1 MSDKV
6 KIFVWVNRE
15 IYEAFRDWV
24 WKKHGKVHSALGE
37 ELSRAML
44 VLMNLESQE
53 NSEETLFKTVKPSR
67 KYIDLLRWLYD
78 KGLRDELITDTA
90 IKQYIRFNLGVK
102 SKSSIYSYYN
112 FAKMFLVEEEKTEDK
127 VTVFS
132 VDIEKIEKYAKIHNI
147 KLEEP
152 IRTTVKEPISKPEP
166 SKVTIR
172 GFEVSLET
180 ASRRTPKPSALAEI
194 VMDLYQSGY
203 SVSEIVSKLEA
214 LGLDVS
220 VSKVKNIIRREKR
233 YEYV

>member
-1 MSDKV
+1 MGKV
-6 KIFVWVNRE
+6 KLTVWIDEETYALLKAYVVRK
-15 IYEAFRDWV
+15 YQ
-24 WKKHGKVHSALGE
+24 KLHGVLGE
-37 ELSRAML
+37 EVDRAIRLLLS
-44 VLMNLESQE
+44 LESQE
-53 NSEETLFKTVKPSR
+53 NPEEALFKTVKPSR

-78 KGLRDELITDTA
+78 KGQRDELITDTA

-132 VDIEKIEKYAKIHNI
+132 VDIEKVEKYAKIHNI
-147 KLEEP
+147 ELEEP
-152 IRTTVKEPISKPEP
+152 ARTTVKEPEP

-180 ASRRTPKPSALAEI
+180 IPKKTPNQSALTEI

-203 SVSEIVSKLEA
+203 SASEIVNKLEA
-214 LGLDVS
+214 LGLNISANRVL
-220 VSKVKNIIRREKR
+220 NIIRKELRNEF
-233 YEYV
+233 V

>member
-1 MSDKV
+1 MGKV
-6 KIFVWVNRE
+6 KLTVWIDEETYALLKAYVVRK
-15 IYEAFRDWV
+15 YQ
-24 WKKHGKVHSALGE
+24 KLHGVLGE
-37 ELSRAML
+37 EVDRAIRLLLS
-44 VLMNLESQE
+44 LESQE
-53 NSEETLFKTVKPSR
+53 NPEEALFKTVKPSR

-78 KGLRDELITDTA
+78 KGQRDELITDTA

-132 VDIEKIEKYAKIHNI
+132 VDIEKVEKYAKIHNI
-147 KLEEP
+147 ELEEP
-152 IRTTVKEPISKPEP
+152 ARTTVKEPEP

-180 ASRRTPKPSALAEI
+180 IPKKTPNQSALAEI

-203 SVSEIVSKLEA
+203 SASEIVNKLEA
-214 LGLDVS
+214 LGLNISANRVL
-220 VSKVKNIIRREKR
+220 NIIRKELKN
-233 YEYV
+233 EFI

>member
-1 MSDKV
+1 MGKV
-6 KIFVWVNRE
+6 KITAWVDE
-15 IYEAFRDWV
+15 DVYKLFRDWV

-37 ELSRAML
+37 ELSIAML

-53 NSEETLFKTVKPSR
+53 NPEEALFKTVKPSR

-78 KGLRDELITDTA
+78 KGQRDELITDTA

-112 FAKMFLVEEEKTEDK
+112 FA
-127 VTVFS
+127 
-132 VDIEKIEKYAKIHNI
+132 AKIHNI
-147 KLEEP
+147 ELEEP
-152 IRTTVKEPISKPEP
+152 ARTTVKEPEP

-180 ASRRTPKPSALAEI
+180 IPKKTPNQSALAEI

-203 SVSEIVSKLEA
+203 SASEIVNKLEA
-214 LGLDVS
+214 LGLNISANRVL
-220 VSKVKNIIRREKR
+220 NIIRKELKN
-233 YEYV
+233 EFI

>member
-1 MSDKV
+1 MGKV
-6 KIFVWVNRE
+6 KITAWVDE
-15 IYEAFRDWV
+15 DVYKLFRDWV

-53 NSEETLFKTVKPSR
+53 NSEEALFKTVKPSR

-78 KGLRDELITDTA
+78 KGQRDELITDTA

-132 VDIEKIEKYAKIHNI
+132 VDIEKVEKYAKIHNI
-147 KLEEP
+147 ELEEP
-152 IRTTVKEPISKPEP
+152 ARTTVKEPEP

-180 ASRRTPKPSALAEI
+180 TSKKTPNQSALAEI

-203 SVSEIVSKLEA
+203 SASEIVNKLEA
-214 LGLDVS
+214 LGLNISANRVL
-220 VSKVKNIIRREKR
+220 NIIRKELKN
-233 YEYV
+233 EFI

>member
-1 MSDKV
+1 MGKV
-6 KIFVWVNRE
+6 KLTVWIDEETYALLKAYVVRK
-15 IYEAFRDWV
+15 YQ
-24 WKKHGKVHSALGE
+24 KLHGVLGE
-37 ELSRAML
+37 EVDRAIRLLLS
-44 VLMNLESQE
+44 LESQE
-53 NSEETLFKTVKPSR
+53 NPEEALFKTVKPSR

-78 KGLRDELITDTA
+78 KGQRDELITDTA

-132 VDIEKIEKYAKIHNI
+132 VDIEKVEKYAKIHNI
-147 KLEEP
+147 ELEEP
-152 IRTTVKEPISKPEP
+152 ARTTVKEPEP

-180 ASRRTPKPSALAEI
+180 IPKKTPNQSALAEI

-203 SVSEIVSKLEA
+203 SASEIVNKLEA
-214 LGLDVS
+214 LGLNISANRVL
-220 VSKVKNIIRREKR
+220 NIIRKELRNEF
-233 YEYV
+233 V

>member
-1 MSDKV
+1 VGKV
-6 KIFVWVNRE
+6 KLTVWIDEETYALLKAYVVRK
-15 IYEAFRDWV
+15 YQ
-24 WKKHGKVHSALGE
+24 KLHGVLGE
-37 ELSRAML
+37 EVDRAIRLLLS
-44 VLMNLESQE
+44 LESQE
-53 NSEETLFKTVKPSR
+53 NSEEALFKAYKPSR
-67 KYIDLLRWLYD
+67 KYVDLLRWLYD

-220 VSKVKNIIRREKR
+220 VSKVKNIIRRELR
-233 YEYV
+233 NELV

>member
-1 MSDKV
+1 MGKV
-6 KIFVWVNRE
+6 KLTVWIDEETYALLKAYVVRK
-15 IYEAFRDWV
+15 YQ
-24 WKKHGKVHSALGE
+24 KLHGVLGE
-37 ELSRAML
+37 EVDRAIRLLLS
-44 VLMNLESQE
+44 LESQE
-53 NSEETLFKTVKPSR
+53 NPEEALFKTVKPSR

-78 KGLRDELITDTA
+78 KGQRDELITDTA

-132 VDIEKIEKYAKIHNI
+132 VDIEKVEKYAKIHNI
-147 KLEEP
+147 ELEEP
-152 IRTTVKEPISKPEP
+152 ARTTVKEPEP

-180 ASRRTPKPSALAEI
+180 IPKKTPNQSALTEI

-203 SVSEIVSKLEA
+203 SASEIVNKLEA
-214 LGLDVS
+214 LGLNISANRVL
-220 VSKVKNIIRREKR
+220 NIIRRELR
-233 YEYV
+233 NEFV

>member
-1 MSDKV
+1 MGKV
-6 KIFVWVNRE
+6 KLTVWIDEETYALLKAYVVRK
-15 IYEAFRDWV
+15 YQ
-24 WKKHGKVHSALGE
+24 KLHGVLGE
-37 ELSRAML
+37 EVDRAIRLLLS
-44 VLMNLESQE
+44 LESQE
-53 NSEETLFKTVKPSR
+53 NPEEALFKTVKPSR

-78 KGLRDELITDTA
+78 KGQRDELITDTA

-132 VDIEKIEKYAKIHNI
+132 VDIEKVEKYAKIHNI
-147 KLEEP
+147 ELEEP
-152 IRTTVKEPISKPEP
+152 ARTTVKEPEP

-180 ASRRTPKPSALAEI
+180 IPKKTPNQSALAEI

-203 SVSEIVSKLEA
+203 SASEIVNKLEA
-214 LGLDVS
+214 LGLNISANRVL
-220 VSKVKNIIRREKR
+220 NIIRRELR
-233 YEYV
+233 NEFV